1 MDKRNEIVE
10 GALEEV
16 RKGRPGSP
24 HAARVCGWPRPDVPR
39 APRQE
44 ERAQNEERQ
53 RFFDQLCSF
62 NQQYD
67 VAINRS
73 PAYPHARTHARH
85 TRGCGC
91 IAAAGRGA
99 GGARTHRERR
109 CVRRA
114 LKDIDTS
121 TRVQCGA
128 ADCAPLHGL
137 QLPAGLTLAGDVLVQ
152 GAYHGRP
159 QAGSARALHH
169 RAREPGLTARL
180 DFLRVHAACA
190 SQRVASVVHM
200 LLSGTTCPEARRQ
213 SRAGV

>member
-67 VAINRS
+67 VATNRS

-85 TRGCGC
+85 TRG
-91 IAAAGRGA
+91 
-99 GGARTHRERR
+99 
-109 CVRRA
+109 
-114 LKDIDTS
+114 
-121 TRVQCGA
+121 
-128 ADCAPLHGL
+128 
-137 QLPAGLTLAGDVLVQ
+137 
-152 GAYHGRP
+152 
-159 QAGSARALHH
+159 
-169 RAREPGLTARL
+169 
-180 DFLRVHAACA
+180 
-190 SQRVASVVHM
+190 
-200 LLSGTTCPEARRQ
+200 
-213 SRAGV
+213 